1 MGTYYQGGSPANY
14 TIGGVRFWFN
24 RLADDQTTP
33 VRYEGYQDMGNVVES
48 SDEQATEEQDHY
60 TAKTGVRIRDRSLVK
75 QIEEEIVFTL
85 DELSTENL
93 RSFFRGS
100 DVADVAAA
108 TGVAVT
114 NEVMQAVGEEV
125 RILGKGYNA
134 SSIVVKDI
142 SGSPTHVEDTDYTV
156 VDIIGGYKG
165 IKRIDGG
172 GISDGDFLL
181 VDYDYDIRAHKR
193 FNPGTNLEVKGEA
206 LFFGVSDTGNEF
218 IRSIALG
225 QLEPEGAFSLNDDDW
240 SNFQLRLKIL
250 DNSAAVAALR
260 DWLGSVVAV
269 NSSRGRSPRRPLLA
283 LSRGSETWVT
293 PRRRGQESRARSR
306 SQTVWRKH

>member
-1 MGTYYQGGSPANY
+1 MGAQYQGGSPANY

-24 RLADDQTTP
+24 RLADDTVSP

-48 SDEQATEEQDHY
+48 SDEQAIEEQDHY
-60 TAKTGVRIRDRSLVK
+60 TAKAGVRRKDRSLVK
-75 QIEEEIVFTL
+75 QIEEEVVFTL

-93 RSFFRGS
+93 RSFFRGG

-108 TGVAVT
+108 TGLSVAS
-114 NEVMQAVGEEV
+114 EVMQLPGEEV

-134 SSIVVKDI
+134 ASIVVEPVGGGTPWVK
-142 SGSPTHVEDTDYTV
+142 DTDYSEV
-156 VDIIGGYKG
+156 AIIGGYTG
-165 IKRIDGG
+165 IARIDTG
-172 GISDGDFLL
+172 GIADADFVE
-181 VDYDYDIRAHKR
+181 VDYDYDVRAHRR

-218 IRSIALG
+218 IRSILLG

-250 DNSAAVAALR
+250 DNSAAV
-260 DWLGSVVAV
+260 
-269 NSSRGRSPRRPLLA
+269 SSAPFGLFEHYGVGEDL
-283 LSRGSETWVT
+283 
-293 PRRRGQESRARSR
+293 
-306 SQTVWRKH
+306 